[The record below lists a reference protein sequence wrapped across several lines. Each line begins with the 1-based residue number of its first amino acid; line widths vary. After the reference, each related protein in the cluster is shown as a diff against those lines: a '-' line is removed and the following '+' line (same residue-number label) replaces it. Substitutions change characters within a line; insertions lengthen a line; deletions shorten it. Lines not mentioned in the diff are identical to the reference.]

1 MGGVRSKRRGGT
13 GGMPC
18 GSRRG
23 QVLPPGQNVS
33 AGPVALCRLDELADP
48 GSREFKW
55 GAGIWPLE
63 LFAVRKGGRVTG
75 FVNRCPHA
83 GNPLNW
89 RPDRF
94 LNREGDL
101 ILCNS
106 HGALFRTDDGVC
118 VGGPCPGEALE
129 AVPLRVED
137 GRVVADEAELAE
149 VLERSLSGV

>member
-1 MGGVRSKRRGGT
+1 M
-13 GGMPC
+13 
-18 GSRRG
+18 
-23 QVLPPGQNVS
+23 S
-33 AGPVALCRLDELADP
+33 AGATPESGANSGTVVLCRLDELADP

-55 GAGIWPLE
+55 GAGVWPLE
-63 LFAVRKGGRVTG
+63 FFAVRKGGQVSG

-89 RPDRF
+89 LPDRF

-106 HGALFRTDDGVC
+106 HGALFRIDDGVC

-129 AVPLRVED
+129 AVALRVED
-137 GRVVADEAELAE
+137 GQVVVDEAELAAIRDRW
-149 VLERSLSGV
+149 LCGPGQA